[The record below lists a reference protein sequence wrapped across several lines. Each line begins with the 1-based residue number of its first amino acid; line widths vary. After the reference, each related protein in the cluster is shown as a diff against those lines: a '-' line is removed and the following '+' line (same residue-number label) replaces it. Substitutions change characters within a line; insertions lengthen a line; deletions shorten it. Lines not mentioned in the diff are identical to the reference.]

1 MTTNSILIQNPLP
14 FMTESY
20 MNKILEE
27 KYSSGKINII
37 LKDDL
42 PNKILITFEKDE
54 ISDSFIND
62 FNFKFFDDKL
72 DYKLC
77 VEKTEKSVENIQKEI
92 DENKSELEPYNFSI
106 KYENEWKID
115 YINSMDNPGLLY
127 INEEAKTIIYKS
139 FKYLILKFGK
149 NLFEGKSIIN
159 VSFPIILYDQRTYAQ
174 VFAYEHK
181 LAPYFLSRA
190 ALCKDKIEKLKWIT
204 VHLLSFLHITTIQTQ
219 PFKPVI
225 GETFQCKIGNL
236 LLYIENTSSE
246 PLTNNFYG
254 FDEDKNYKIYGYQ
267 ISDISTMPNSVY
279 ATKIGKY
286 YIEYKDGTKY
296 LMRFPSTLLKGLSF
310 GDRIFNYVDK
320 AIICDLTNNLCS
332 YFEFNPDE
340 VGFFMS
346 FFTKKTTLPDT
357 FKGQIVDS
365 SFVNI
370 DEKGSNHELKKE
382 AQDLCKIEGEWTS
395 SCRFDDESYWSID
408 DYQLLPMYHYG
419 YLCPSDSSL
428 RLDLIN
434 LIKGDQEKSQSEKEK
449 IESDE
454 ERDKNLRKKNKK

>member
-1 MTTNSILIQNPLP
+1 
-14 FMTESY
+14 
-20 MNKILEE
+20 
-27 KYSSGKINII
+27 
-37 LKDDL
+37 
-42 PNKILITFEKDE
+42 
-54 ISDSFIND
+54 
-62 FNFKFFDDKL
+62 
-72 DYKLC
+72 
-77 VEKTEKSVENIQKEI
+77 
-92 DENKSELEPYNFSI
+92 
-106 KYENEWKID
+106 
-115 YINSMDNPGLLY
+115 
-127 INEEAKTIIYKS
+127 
-139 FKYLILKFGK
+139 
-149 NLFEGKSIIN
+149 
-159 VSFPIILYDQRTYAQ
+159 
-174 VFAYEHK
+174 
-181 LAPYFLSRA
+181 
-190 ALCKDKIEKLKWIT
+190 
-204 VHLLSFLHITTIQTQ
+204 
-219 PFKPVI
+219 
-225 GETFQCKIGNL
+225 
-236 LLYIENTSSE
+236 
-246 PLTNNFYG
+246 
-254 FDEDKNYKIYGYQ
+254 
-267 ISDISTMPNSVY
+267 MPNSVY

-395 SCRFDDESYWSID
+395 SCRFDDETYWSID